1 MASDWLGASAG
12 PITLGGA
19 SGPAPFFASATNFA
33 PGGLSVVGEK
43 GPELLNIPRGSQ
55 VIPNDVLKGGM
66 GGGNVT
72 VGGSTVVIQV
82 MPARKL

>member
-19 SGPAPFFASATNFA
+19 SGPAPFFASGTNFA